1 MLLIGNTFFDERGAL
16 LMTNIIDGRKIAKE
30 LNAKTKKRVEK
41 LNAQGITPGI
51 VVILI
56 GDNPASIIYT
66 RNKHRTAEKLG
77 MKSILRKFPKD
88 VSQTEVLQAIHHYN
102 DDPTIHAILIQLPLP
117 KHLNQ
122 TELIEAIA
130 PEKDVDGFNSR
141 NVGKLYNNEDG
152 HYPVS
157 CTSRGIMTLLHSYL
171 DKIEGKNVTIVGR
184 SILVSRPL
192 QSLLINENA
201 TVTMVSLHTDNIDY
215 YTKHADILVVAA
227 GKPNLIKKDQVKPGT
242 TVIDVGINRTAN
254 HHLVGD
260 VDFDDVKEV
269 AENITPVP
277 GGVGPMTIATL
288 MQQTVDLCEWN
299 R

>member
-1 MLLIGNTFFDERGAL
+1 
-16 LMTNIIDGRKIAKE
+16 MTNIIDGRKIAKE

-102 DDPTIHAILIQLPLP
+102 DDPTIHAILIQIPLP

-171 DKIEGKNVTIVGR
+171 DKIEGKNVTIIGR

-227 GKPNLIKKDQVKPGT
+227 GKPNLIKKDQVKLGA
-242 TVIDVGINRTAN
+242 TVIDVGINRMAN

-260 VDFDDVKEV
+260 VDCDDVKEV

>member
-1 MLLIGNTFFDERGAL
+1 
-16 LMTNIIDGRKIAKE
+16 MTNIIDGRKIAKE

-130 PEKDVDGFNSR
+130 PEKDVDGSNSR

-227 GKPNLIKKDQVKPGT
+227 GKPNLIKKDQVKPGE
-242 TVIDVGINRTAN
+242 TVIYVGINRTAN
-254 HHLVGD
+254 HHIVGD

>member
-1 MLLIGNTFFDERGAL
+1 
-16 LMTNIIDGRKIAKE
+16 MTNIIDGRKIAKE

-130 PEKDVDGFNSR
+130 PEKDVDGFNSK
-141 NVGKLYNNEDG
+141 NVGKLYNNENG

-157 CTSRGIMTLLHSYL
+157 CTARGIMTLLHSYL

-227 GKPNLIKKDQVKPGT
+227 GKPNLIKKDQVKLGA
-242 TVIDVGINRTAN
+242 TVIDVGINRMAN

-260 VDFDDVKEV
+260 VDCDDVKEV

>member
-1 MLLIGNTFFDERGAL
+1 
-16 LMTNIIDGRKIAKE
+16 MTNIIDGRKIAKE
-30 LNAKTKKRVEK
+30 LNAKTKKLVEK

-227 GKPNLIKKDQVKPGT
+227 GKPNLIKKDQVKPGA

>member
-1 MLLIGNTFFDERGAL
+1 MLLICNTFFDERGAL

-227 GKPNLIKKDQVKPGT
+227 GKPNLIKKDQVKPGA

>member
-1 MLLIGNTFFDERGAL
+1 
-16 LMTNIIDGRKIAKE
+16 MTNIIDGRKIAKE

-102 DDPTIHAILIQLPLP
+102 DDPTIHSILIQLPLP

-227 GKPNLIKKDQVKPGT
+227 GKPNLIKKDQVKPGA

>member
-1 MLLIGNTFFDERGAL
+1 
-16 LMTNIIDGRKIAKE
+16 MTNIIDGRKIAKE

>member
-1 MLLIGNTFFDERGAL
+1 
-16 LMTNIIDGRKIAKE
+16 MTNIIDGRKIAKE

-215 YTKHADILVVAA
+215 YTKYADILVVAA
-227 GKPNLIKKDQVKPGT
+227 GKPNLIKKDQVKPGA

>member
-1 MLLIGNTFFDERGAL
+1 
-16 LMTNIIDGRKIAKE
+16 MTNIIDGRKIAKE

-130 PEKDVDGFNSR
+130 PEKDVDGSNSR

-227 GKPNLIKKDQVKPGT
+227 GKPNLIKKDQVKQGE
-242 TVIDVGINRTAN
+242 TVIYVGINRTAN

>member
-1 MLLIGNTFFDERGAL
+1 MLIGNTFFDERGAL